1 MTRRRARR
9 ALALVGVIA
18 AVSAVATLAYRHAY
32 GTWWQEPERISFC
45 GRTYLAGHSDLTLT
59 DVQRFE
65 RTTSLAGDKPYPLV
79 SIGKTPPLVGQA
91 MLAALTPESR
101 QRQLGVPCT
110 MGLYLQTGADSYTAY
125 GLSGGP

>member
-1 MTRRRARR
+1 M
-9 ALALVGVIA
+9 GVIA
-18 AVSAVATLAYRHAY
+18 SVAAIATLEYRHAY
-32 GTWWQEPERISFC
+32 GTWWQEPERISYC
-45 GRTYLAGHSDLTLT
+45 GRTYLAGYSDLKLS

-65 RTTSLAGDKPYPLV
+65 SRTALPGDKPYPLV

-110 MGLYLQTGADSYTAY
+110 MGIYLQTGADSYTAY
-125 GLSGGP
+125 SISGGP